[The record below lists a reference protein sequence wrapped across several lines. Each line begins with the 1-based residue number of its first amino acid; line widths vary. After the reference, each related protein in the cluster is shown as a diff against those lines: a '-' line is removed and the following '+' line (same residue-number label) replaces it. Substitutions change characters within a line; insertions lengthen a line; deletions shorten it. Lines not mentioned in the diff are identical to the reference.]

1 MFRHLICALSLAL
14 TAFAPLR
21 AAQLVTD
28 TNAAKVPK
36 IAPASSEGELAMKRF
51 RIPKGFKVE
60 LFAAEPLLANPVAFS
75 IDEKGRFFVAETFRL
90 HAGVTDIRGHMTW
103 LDDELAS
110 QSVENRVEY
119 MKRFEGRRIDDYT
132 RETDRVKM
140 VWDSNR
146 DGKADKSTVFATGF
160 NNIEDGLASGVLAYH
175 GNVYFANIPKLWLLR
190 DNDKDGVAESK
201 KALLHGFG
209 VRVGFLGH
217 DLHGLRIGPDGKLY
231 FTIGDRGA
239 HVVTKDGGNERTIAN
254 HEEGAVYRCNFDGTG
269 LEIFARGLR
278 NPQELA
284 FDAHG
289 NLWTGDNNS
298 DGGDPARW
306 VYVVEGGDSG
316 WRVGYQFLN
325 QPNARGVW
333 LSERMCYPQ
342 FPGQAAFILPPL
354 ANIGNGP
361 SGLSYYP
368 GVGLPDRYTNH
379 FFLCD
384 FRGSTGSGV
393 HSFGVKPKGASFEV
407 VDRHDFIWEVLVTDG
422 DFGYDGN
429 FYISDWV
436 QGWNKTGKGR
446 IYRVFDPDSVKA
458 KAVKETKD
466 YFAQGFEMMGLNK
479 LALLLAHPDM
489 RVRQEAQFAI
499 VGLGPVTASRTFIRV
514 INAKNSDLFARLHS
528 IWGLGQIAQH
538 SQLAVNEL
546 NKLLEDPDAEVRAQ
560 AAKTLGNVSL
570 GSVRSLAQ
578 LLNDDNARVR
588 FFAAMA
594 LSKFGDLESLEQ
606 LVEMLRANND
616 QDVYLR
622 HAGVMALTSLFRRAG
637 GQPGVAVLSREPAS
651 ADEAR
656 FQNALRDVLT
666 DKSSAVRM
674 AALLALRRVESPDIA
689 EYLRDSDPLL
699 VAEAARAIN
708 DLPIKNALTNL
719 ASLIEFSEELS
730 TFPAGDEK
738 APGPREGLLRRVIN
752 ANYRI
757 GASNN
762 AEALVAFAST
772 SPARE
777 SLRAEALA
785 LLGEWA
791 KPSGRDR
798 ITGLWRPVPERKPEI
813 AAKALQPHLS
823 ALLKTSS
830 NRLKLA
836 ATRVAGELNIKTE
849 GANPID
855 LVSDLSA
862 ASNVRIEAL
871 KGMARSKDEKL
882 GDAVRIALAD
892 KDEGLRKEATKIQAQ
907 LQPNDALAQ
916 LRTTLDQGSVSEQ
929 QNAFATLG
937 GLPGPEADALLAQWL
952 GKLLA
957 KTVKPEVTL
966 DLLDAAA
973 KRDHPDIRAKLRQY
987 ESARP
992 AADDLRSYR
1001 ECLVGGNAE
1010 DGKKIFLEKVEASC
1024 VRCHKY
1030 EGEGGEVGPELT
1042 GMGGIKDRNY
1052 ILESLVFPNKTIAQ
1066 GYESVIVTLK
1076 NGTAYAGQLKSETAQ
1091 LLEINS
1097 PEDGLMTVKKADI
1110 KTRERGLSGM
1120 PEELRQVLTKQD
1132 LRDLV
1137 EFLAQSK
1144 AGKAEA
1150 K

>member
-1 MFRHLICALSLAL
+1 MSAH
-14 TAFAPLR
+14 

-28 TNAAKVPK
+28 TNAAKAAR
-36 IAPASSEGELAMKRF
+36 IAPASNEGELAMKRF

-75 IDEKGRFFVAETFRL
+75 IDEKGRFYVVETFRL

-103 LDDELAS
+103 LDEELAS
-110 QSVENRVEY
+110 TSVENRIEY
-119 MKRFEGRRIDDYT
+119 MSRFEGKRIDDYT
-132 RETDRVKM
+132 KKSDRVKLI
-140 VWDSNR
+140 WDGDQ
-146 DGKADKSTVFATGF
+146 DGKADNSTVFATGF

-175 GNVYFANIPKLWLLR
+175 GNIYFANIPKLWLLR
-190 DNDKDGVAESK
+190 DNDRDGVAESK

-239 HVVTKDGGNERTIAN
+239 HVVTRDGPNDRTVEN

-284 FDAHG
+284 FDAYG

-316 WRVGYQFLN
+316 WRVGYQFLT
-325 QPNARGVW
+325 QPSARGVW

-342 FPGQAAFILPPL
+342 FPGQAAFMLPPL

-368 GVGLPDRYTNH
+368 GIGLPDRYTNH

-393 HSFGVKPKGASFEV
+393 HSFGVKPKGAGFEV
-407 VDRHDFIWEVLVTDG
+407 VDRHEFIWEVLVTDG
-422 DFGYDGN
+422 DFGYDGS

-446 IYRVFDPDSVKA
+446 IYRVSDPVAVKA

-466 YFAQGFEMMGLNK
+466 YFAQGFESMGLNK

-499 VGLGPVTASRTFIRV
+499 VELGPVTAARTFARV
-514 INAKNSDLFARLHS
+514 VTDTNLFARLHS
-528 IWGLGQIAQH
+528 IWGLGQIAH
-538 SQLAVNEL
+538 RSQLAVNEL
-546 NKLLEDPDAEVRAQ
+546 SKLLEDKDAEVRAQ

-570 GSVRSLAQ
+570 GNPRSLAQ
-578 LLNDDNARVR
+578 LLDDENARVR

-594 LSKFGDLESLEQ
+594 LSKFGDLESLEP
-606 LVEMLRANND
+606 LVGMLRANND
-616 QDVYLR
+616 QDVHLR

-637 GQPGVAVLSREPAS
+637 GRPGVAALAREPAS
-651 ADEAR
+651 AEEAR
-656 FQNALRDVLT
+656 YQNALRDVVT
-666 DKSSAVRM
+666 DKSDAVRM
-674 AALLALRRVESPDIA
+674 AALLALRRVESSDIA
-689 EYLRDSDPLL
+689 EYLHDTNPLL

-708 DLPIKNALTNL
+708 DLPIQNALTNL

-730 TFPAGDEK
+730 SFPAGDEK
-738 APGPREGLLRRVIN
+738 APGPRDGLLRRVIN
-752 ANYRI
+752 ANYRL

-762 AEALVAFAST
+762 AAALVAFAST
-772 SPARE
+772 SPAHE
-777 SLRAEALA
+777 SLRAEAIT
-785 LLGEWA
+785 LLGDWA

-798 ITGLWRPVPERKPEI
+798 ITGLWRPVQERSSQI
-813 AAKALQPHLS
+813 ASNALQPHLS
-823 ALLKTSS
+823 ALLRTSS

-836 ATRVAGELNIKTE
+836 VTKTASELNIQSE
-849 GANPID
+849 DANPFN
-855 LVSDLSA
+855 LVSDTNA
-862 ASNVRIEAL
+862 ASNLRIEAL
-871 KGMARSKDEKL
+871 KAMARSKDEKL
-882 GDAVRIALAD
+882 PEAVRLALAD
-892 KDEGLRKEATKIQAQ
+892 KDEALRKEATKIQAQ
-907 LQPNDALAQ
+907 LQPSDALAQ
-916 LRTTLDQGSVSEQ
+916 LRTTLEQGSISEQ
-929 QNAFATLG
+929 QNAFAALG
-937 GLPGPEADALLAQWL
+937 GLPGAEADTLLVQWL

-957 KTVKPEVTL
+957 KSVKPEVTL

-973 KRDHPDIRAKLRQY
+973 KRDHPEIRAKLRQY
-987 ESARP
+987 ENARP
-992 AADDLRSYR
+992 PADDLRSYR
-1001 ECLVGGNAE
+1001 ECMVGGNAE
-1010 DGKKIFLEKVEASC
+1010 DGKKVFIEKVEASC
-1024 VRCHKY
+1024 VRCHKFD
-1030 EGEGGEVGPELT
+1030 GEGGEVGPELT
-1042 GMGGIKDRNY
+1042 GLGGRKDRNY
-1052 ILESLVFPNKTIAQ
+1052 ILESIVFPNKTIAQ
-1066 GYESVIVTLK
+1066 GYESVTVTLK
-1076 NGTAYAGQLKSETAQ
+1076 NGTAYAGQLKSETPQA
-1091 LLEINS
+1091 LEINS
-1097 PEDGLMTVKKADI
+1097 PEDGLMTVKKTDI

-1144 AGKAEA
+1144 DGKAET